1 VELVREGIPVVI
13 GLAVSLVLE
22 VAVSWV
28 LRRVQ
33 MEAPA
38 PEGLDPEQWK
48 AVTQPSSKGPAWVGR
63 LERVLFFFA
72 LYFHA
77 LELVAGWL
85 VFKVGS
91 KWEVWN
97 NVVQV
102 PTSLNKVDDIDYLRA
117 RHFWGLSLLHR
128 FLIGTLAN
136 VIASI
141 LGWGAYRLAA
151 LSMGLP

>member
-1 VELVREGIPVVI
+1 VVI

-22 VAVSWV
+22 VAVRWV
-28 LRRVQ
+28 LREVQ

-38 PEGLDPEQWK
+38 PQGLDPKQWK

-97 NVVQV
+97 NVVRV
-102 PTSLNKVDDIDYLRA
+102 PTSLNNVDDIDYLRA

-141 LGWGAYRLAA
+141 VGWGAYRLAA